1 MHYLQSSVNNL
12 SSPQTVSTLHFHP
25 STFLLLLKLHCLMF
39 GVGNRF
45 LVAREPNNAARI
57 DPSTA
62 KPTVE
67 SIARWALMIPD
78 AMPARSGGTAVMA
91 SDVIGVRQSAPPRAA
106 KTKPT
111 TTATMLAGIDTIMIA
126 SPAISDDR

>member
-1 MHYLQSSVNNL
+1 
-12 SSPQTVSTLHFHP
+12 
-25 STFLLLLKLHCLMF
+25 
-39 GVGNRF
+39 
-45 LVAREPNNAARI
+45 VANHAARI

-67 SIARWALMIPD
+67 PIARCALMIPD

-126 SPAISDDR
+126 SPVISDDRPTRIGSRVPTLPTKWPAFNETIVMVTLNGSSNRPVSVGE